1 MEHPHGFLLPDSEGC
16 NVTRYLID
24 GCLDFP
30 LRGGEYHQPNRVE
43 DHLGNISLGNTG
55 RKFPYWAHLG
65 RKSHLKYGL
74 HHSMDG
80 VLGWIKSE
88 KGNQVSELFSL
99 LPDGM

>member
-1 MEHPHGFLLPDSEGC
+1 MEHPHCFLLPDSEGC

-43 DHLGNISLGNTG
+43 DHLGNISLGNAG

-65 RKSHLKYGL
+65 RKIHLKYGL
-74 HHSMDG
+74 HHSMDWG
-80 VLGWIKSE
+80 
-88 KGNQVSELFSL
+88 
-99 LPDGM
+99 PRMD